1 MRLQLAGEGHFGLS
15 DHRPRGGSRRGW
27 GMTMAMVMG
36 TLAIAVVSYS
46 LSMKVS
52 GERAELERLARQNS
66 ALTED
71 LKALESELRV
81 RMRLPQL
88 QRWNDEVLGLMPISA
103 TQYLRNPLHL
113 AAYGTDPEP
122 AAPAPAATPPAAPAV
137 MRAIVPAV
145 PRQAAPES
153 RPQLVSHTS
162 APSAARPER
171 PVRTVAAEAPGPQK
185 PQLVKVAAPD
195 AAQPRSFLDPEL
207 LAAIN
212 TAAAR
217 EAAGRPA
224 SQAPANLLLQVNL
237 DQGVTAG
244 GGH

>member
-27 GMTMAMVMG
+27 GMTIAMVAG

-52 GERAELERLARQNS
+52 GERAELEQIARENHALAQ
-66 ALTED
+66 D
-71 LKALESELRV
+71 LKALDSELRV

-113 AAYGTDPEP
+113 AAYGTDPVP
-122 AAPAPAATPPAAPAV
+122 VAPAPVTTSPSAPAII
-137 MRAIVPAV
+137 RAIVPAE
-145 PRQAAPES
+145 PQQPAAAP
-153 RPQLVSHTS
+153 RTQLVSRT
-162 APSAARPER
+162 APPAAQAAGR
-171 PVRTVAAEAPGPQK
+171 PVRTVAAEVSKPQK
-185 PQLVKVAAPD
+185 PQLVKVAAAD
-195 AAQPRSFLDPEL
+195 VAQPRSLLDPEL
-207 LAAIN
+207 LAAIDA
-212 TAAAR
+212 AAAR
-217 EAAGRPA
+217 EAAARPA
-224 SQAPANLLLQVNL
+224 GQAPANLLLQVNM
-237 DQGVTAG
+237 DNSATAS